1 MLIKYFQQM
10 VLLLIIPTTIIMMML
25 TLRLQQMNMM
35 MLTLRLQ
42 QMNTMMLT
50 LPLQQMNTM
59 MLTLQLHQMNTMM
72 LTLRLQQM
80 NAMMLII
87 QLQQMKLGINPQI
100 LGNLIL
106 LLLQFHNCLIKPLIT
121 MILILQFHQM
131 NTMMLI
137 IKLQQMKLGINPPI
151 LGHMMLLLL
160 QLHNGLIKPLLQNWL
175 QPLLLSGQLHQLS
188 GQLHQLSGQLQAKL
202 QHILIEKTMPD
213 LINTDHLLYRRNSE

>member
-1 MLIKYFQQM
+1 MLLKYFQQM
-10 VLLLIIPTTIIMMML
+10 VLLLNIPTTIIMMML

-50 LPLQQMNTM
+50 LRLHHMNM
-59 MLTLQLHQMNTMM
+59 
-72 LTLRLQQM
+72 
-80 NAMMLII
+80 MMLII
-87 QLQQMKLGINPQI
+87 QLQQMKLGINPPI
-100 LGNLIL
+100 LGNL
-106 LLLQFHNCLIKPLIT
+106 
-121 MILILQFHQM
+121 
-131 NTMMLI
+131 
-137 IKLQQMKLGINPPI
+137 
-151 LGHMMLLLL
+151 MLLLL

-188 GQLHQLSGQLQAKL
+188 CQLHQLSGQLQAKL

>member
-50 LPLQQMNTM
+50 L
-59 MLTLQLHQMNTMM
+59 QLHQMNTMM
-72 LTLRLQQM
+72 LTLRLHHM
-80 NAMMLII
+80 NTMMLII
-87 QLQQMKLGINPQI
+87 QLQQMKLGINPPI
-100 LGNLIL
+100 LGNL
-106 LLLQFHNCLIKPLIT
+106 
-121 MILILQFHQM
+121 
-131 NTMMLI
+131 
-137 IKLQQMKLGINPPI
+137 
-151 LGHMMLLLL
+151 MLLLL

-188 GQLHQLSGQLQAKL
+188 GQLQAKL

-213 LINTDHLLYRRNSE
+213 LIKTDHLLYRRNSE